1 MNEMPPRPRGPRER
15 PPDFE
20 ELVGHDLAEEERERL
35 RRVDSILRSVPA
47 PPPAVPA
54 RLESAVTALAEPR
67 VWFWTPRRVALALP
81 LAAAIAFVFFALGT
95 MVGGGGEGFD
105 ERAAVRMHP
114 TAQTPAEARD
124 ASALIR
130 VGKPDADGNW
140 PLRLE
145 VRGLPRLPK
154 GGYYALWLSKDGEF
168 GATCGSFAM
177 GEGETTA
184 TWTVSYPLADYDEW
198 VITAYLPDDPVAKE
212 RPWLLEASAR
222 I

>member
-1 MNEMPPRPRGPRER
+1 MSEMLPPPRGRRRE
-15 PPDFE
+15 PPELE
-20 ELVGHDLAEEERERL
+20 ELVGQDLPEEERERL
-35 RRVDSILRSVPA
+35 RRVDSMLRSVPA

-54 RLESAVTALAEPR
+54 RLESAATAVAEPR
-67 VWFWTPRRVALALP
+67 IRLWTRRRVAVALP
-81 LAAAIAFVFFALGT
+81 LAAAIAVVFFALGT
-95 MVGGGGEGFD
+95 RVGGGEGFD
-105 ERAAVRMHP
+105 ERAAIRMHP
-114 TAQTPAEARD
+114 TAQTPAEARA

-145 VRGLPRLPK
+145 VKGLPRLPK

-177 GEGETTA
+177 GEGKTTA
-184 TWTVSYPLADYDEW
+184 TWTVSYPLAEYDSW
-198 VITAYLPDDPVAKE
+198 VITAYLPDEPLREE
-212 RPWLLEASAR
+212 RPWLLEATAR

>member
-1 MNEMPPRPRGPRER
+1 MSDLPPPPRGPRDR

-20 ELVGHDLAEEERERL
+20 ELVGHDLPEAERARL
-35 RRVDSILRSVPA
+35 RRVDSMLRSVPA

-54 RLESAVTALAEPR
+54 RIESAVVSLAQPR
-67 VWFWTPRRVALALP
+67 ARVWTPRRVAFAVP
-81 LAAAIAFVFFALGT
+81 LAAALALVFFALGAL
-95 MVGGGGEGFD
+95 VGGGGENFD
-105 ERAAVRMHP
+105 ERATVRMQP
-114 TAQTPAEARD
+114 TAQTPAEARS
-124 ASALIR
+124 ASAVIR
-130 VGKPDADGNW
+130 VGEADENGNW

-145 VRGLPRLPK
+145 VEGLPRLPK

-184 TWTVSYPLADYDEW
+184 TWTVSYPLGDYDAW
-198 VITAYLPDDPVAKE
+198 VITAYLPNEPVATE